1 MYEIGNHLLICVGY
15 SDPELHSHSAAHIMI
30 SLDEKIEI
38 ITEEEKK
45 TCKGVLIPTGMVHT
59 ADTDKNRVLVF
70 LFDSTTSV
78 ANQIKEL
85 TILSDEVVDEIVNAY
100 SCFEESDQ
108 SYFSYRKFIR
118 CVYECTGI
126 KMNENMA
133 MDKRIEYALTY
144 IQSNLQEYE
153 TVGFASGIDFGKFYR
168 EIEAFAKDNLPEKK
182 KVFFLYTCAMERKG
196 FTDSMKEIALEKED
210 TILGEYGCKGYNTYG
225 PWKVVGG
232 MNKKHPT
239 EAEIL
244 SAVEFF
250 EKIIM
255 EK

>member
-1 MYEIGNHLLICVGY
+1 MSKKAVIVYASKYHGNTYKLVKAI
-15 SDPELHSHSAAHIMI
+15 SDKYDIPVIDAA
-30 SLDEKIEI
+30 
-38 ITEEEKK
+38 
-45 TCKGVLIPTGMVHT
+45 
-59 ADTDKNRVLVF
+59 
-70 LFDSTTSV
+70 
-78 ANQIKEL
+78 KE
-85 TILSDEVVDEIVNAY
+85 TVVD
-100 SCFEESDQ
+100 
-108 SYFSYRKFIR
+108 
-118 CVYECTGI
+118 
-126 KMNENMA
+126 
-133 MDKRIEYALTY
+133 
-144 IQSNLQEYE
+144 LQEYE

>member
-38 ITEEEKK
+38 IAEEEKK

-144 IQSNLQEYE
+144 IQSNLQESITCSDVANYISLSEGRFSHLFKEQVGMTFSAYLIYQRIIKTYTEIVNGKSITEASIEAGFSSSSHFAE
-153 TVGFASGIDFGKFYR
+153 TNKKLFGVSARTLKKDLNFYR
-168 EIEAFAKDNLPEKK
+168 I
-182 KVFFLYTCAMERKG
+182 
-196 FTDSMKEIALEKED
+196 
-210 TILGEYGCKGYNTYG
+210 
-225 PWKVVGG
+225 
-232 MNKKHPT
+232 
-239 EAEIL
+239 AEI
-244 SAVEFF
+244 
-250 EKIIM
+250 
-255 EK
+255 

>member
-85 TILSDEVVDEIVNAY
+85 TILTDEVVDKIVNAY

-144 IQSNLQEYE
+144 IQSNLQESITCSDVANYISLSEGRFSHLFKEQVGMTFSAYLIYQRIIKTYTEIVNGKSITEASIEAGFSSSSHFAE
-153 TVGFASGIDFGKFYR
+153 TNKKLFGVSARTLKKDLNFYR
-168 EIEAFAKDNLPEKK
+168 I
-182 KVFFLYTCAMERKG
+182 
-196 FTDSMKEIALEKED
+196 
-210 TILGEYGCKGYNTYG
+210 
-225 PWKVVGG
+225 
-232 MNKKHPT
+232 
-239 EAEIL
+239 AEI
-244 SAVEFF
+244 
-250 EKIIM
+250 
-255 EK
+255 